1 MRIAHF
7 ATMSETKTAKTPTV
21 RSVNLS
27 GRTFDFVE
35 NVASRGENA
44 GQPYLSLPHN
54 AIDAA
59 GFVSLAAAVGAG
71 PLLAMAVKAFNKAIA
86 SATSEA
92 YVQVKDATGKV
103 TETRFDASVASRN
116 ITTAIAE
123 SVSAAKDELVEKLA
137 ALRAEQDAIYGAVL
151 PDLQRGVT
159 PKPDVINKLTTLKIN
174 IGQLEAKL
182 VKKTRKPKEA
192 APAASPAAPAAPAK

>member
-1 MRIAHF
+1 
-7 ATMSETKTAKTPTV
+7 MSEKTKTPTV

-35 NVASRGENA
+35 SVASRGENA

-59 GFVSLAAAVGAG
+59 GFVSLAAAVGAE
-71 PLLAMAVKAFNKAIA
+71 PLLAAAVKAFNKIIA
-86 SATSEA
+86 AATSEA
-92 YVQVKDATGKV
+92 YVQVKDAEGKV
-103 TETRFDASVASRN
+103 VETRFDHSIAARN
-116 ITTAIAE
+116 IVTAVAE
-123 SVSAAKDELVEKLA
+123 SVSAAKDELTEKLA
-137 ALRAEQDAIYGAVL
+137 TLRAEQDKIYETVL
-151 PDLQRGVT
+151 PMLQSGKT
-159 PKPDVINKLTTLKIN
+159 PTPDVVNKLTNLKIQ

-192 APAASPAAPAAPAK
+192 APAPAPAAPAK

>member
-1 MRIAHF
+1 
-7 ATMSETKTAKTPTV
+7 MSETKKTPTV
-21 RSVNLS
+21 RSINLS

-35 NVASRGENA
+35 SVASRGENA

-71 PLLAMAVKAFNKAIA
+71 PLLAAAVKAFNKIIA
-86 SATSEA
+86 AATAEA

-116 ITTAIAE
+116 IVTAVAE
-123 SVSAAKDELVEKLA
+123 SVSAAKDELTEKLA
-137 ALRAEQDAIYGAVL
+137 GLRAEQEKVMDTVL
-151 PDLQRGVT
+151 PMLQAGKT
-159 PKPDVINKLTTLKIN
+159 PGPDVVNKLTNLKIQ
-174 IGQLEAKL
+174 IGQIEAKL

>member
-1 MRIAHF
+1 
-7 ATMSETKTAKTPTV
+7 MSEKTKTPTV

-35 NVASRGENA
+35 SVASRGENA

-59 GFVSLAAAVGAG
+59 GFVSLAAAVGAE
-71 PLLAMAVKAFNKAIA
+71 PLLAAAVKAFNKIIA
-86 SATSEA
+86 AATSEA
-92 YVQVKDATGKV
+92 YVQVKDAEGKV
-103 TETRFDASVASRN
+103 VETRFDASVAARN
-116 ITTAIAE
+116 IVTAVAE
-123 SVSAAKDELVEKLA
+123 SVSAAKDELTEKLA
-137 ALRAEQDAIYGAVL
+137 TLRAEQDKIYETVL
-151 PDLQRGVT
+151 PMLQSGKT
-159 PKPDVINKLTTLKIN
+159 PTPDVVNKLTNLKIQ

-192 APAASPAAPAAPAK
+192 APAPAPAAPAK

>member
-1 MRIAHF
+1 
-7 ATMSETKTAKTPTV
+7 MSETKKTPTV

-44 GQPYLSLPHN
+44 GQPYLSIPHN
-54 AIDAA
+54 TLDAA
-59 GFVSLAAAVGAG
+59 GFIALASAVGAQ
-71 PLLAMAVKAFNKAIA
+71 PLLAMAIKAFNKAIA

-92 YVQVKDATGKV
+92 YVQVKDAAGKV
-103 TETRFDASVASRN
+103 TETRFDASVAARN
-116 ITTAIAE
+116 IPAAVAE
-123 SVSAAKDELVEKLA
+123 TVSAAKDELVEKLA
-137 ALRAEQDAIYGAVL
+137 TLRAEQDAIYGAVL

-159 PKPDVINKLTTLKIN
+159 PKPDVINKLTNLKIQ

-192 APAASPAAPAAPAK
+192 APAPSPAAPTAPAK

>member
-1 MRIAHF
+1 
-7 ATMSETKTAKTPTV
+7 MSETKKTPTV

-44 GQPYLSLPHN
+44 GQPYLSIPHN
-54 AIDAA
+54 ALDAA
-59 GFVSLAAAVGAG
+59 GFIALASAVGAQ
-71 PLLAMAVKAFNKAIA
+71 PLLAMAIKAFNKAIA

-103 TETRFDASVASRN
+103 VETRFDASVAARN
-116 ITTAIAE
+116 IPTAVAE
-123 SVSAAKDELVEKLA
+123 TVSAAKDELVEKLA
-137 ALRAEQDAIYGAVL
+137 SLRAEQDTIYGNVL

-159 PKPDVINKLTTLKIN
+159 PKPDVINKLTNLKIQ
-174 IGQLEAKL
+174 IGQLESKL

-192 APAASPAAPAAPAK
+192 APAASPAAAAAPVTK

>member
-1 MRIAHF
+1 
-7 ATMSETKTAKTPTV
+7 MSEKTTKTPTV
-21 RSVNLS
+21 RSINLS

-35 NVASRGENA
+35 SVASRGENA

-71 PLLAMAVKAFNKAIA
+71 PLLAAAVKAFNKIIA
-86 SATSEA
+86 PATSEA
-92 YVQVKDATGKV
+92 YVQVKDSTGKV

-116 ITTAIAE
+116 IVTAVAE
-123 SVSAAKDELVEKLA
+123 SVSAAKDELTEKLA
-137 ALRAEQDAIYGAVL
+137 GLRAEQEKIMDLVL
-151 PDLQRGVT
+151 PLLQSGKT
-159 PKPDVINKLTTLKIN
+159 PGPDVVNKLTNLKIQ
-174 IGQLEAKL
+174 IGQIEAKL

-192 APAASPAAPAAPAK
+192 AQAASPAAPAPAK

>member
-1 MRIAHF
+1 
-7 ATMSETKTAKTPTV
+7 MSETKTAKTPTV
-21 RSVNLS
+21 RSINLS

-35 NVASRGENA
+35 AVVSRGENA

-71 PLLAMAVKAFNKAIA
+71 PLLAAAVKAFNKIIA
-86 SATSEA
+86 AATAEA
-92 YVQVKDATGKV
+92 YVQVKDPTGKV

-116 ITTAIAE
+116 IVTAVAE
-123 SVSAAKDELVEKLA
+123 SVSAAKDALTEKLA
-137 ALRAEQDAIYGAVL
+137 GLRAEQEKVMDLVL
-151 PDLQRGVT
+151 PLLQSGKT
-159 PKPDVINKLTTLKIN
+159 PGPDVVNKLTNLKIQ
-174 IGQLEAKL
+174 IGQIEAKL

-192 APAASPAAPAAPAK
+192 APAASPAAPASAK